1 MSRESRMLA
10 GVLLVTES
18 AWVSKTLQEEVVY
31 SINLWSAALGGD
43 G

>member
-1 MSRESRMLA
+1 MSRESRTFA
-10 GVLLVTES
+10 GVLLVSVPT
-18 AWVSKTLQEEVVY
+18 VMSKALQEEVVH